1 MEPNRLAKSPHC
13 LEAEKRVAL
22 HSPAALVTEQAA
34 ENVSDGI
41 GSHGRHAAPVVD
53 ASVEQLIII
62 RRREIRWRLD
72 VDLRHE
78 QARHGHTPK
87 HFVTAKLGPVVH
99 WDSWLSPEV
108 LHDNFLNVPIAAVQI
123 ANRQ

>member
-1 MEPNRLAKSPHC
+1 MRPGFFRIDEIRS
-13 LEAEKRVAL
+13 
-22 HSPAALVTEQAA
+22 Q
-34 ENVSDGI
+34 
-41 GSHGRHAAPVVD
+41 GRHAAPVVD

-78 QARHGHTPK
+78 QASHGHTPK

-99 WDSWLSPEV
+99 WDSWLSTED
-108 LHDNFLNVPIAAVQI
+108 LHDNFLTVPIAAVSLQD
-123 ANRQ
+123 APPRLQ

>member
-1 MEPNRLAKSPHC
+1 MWPGFFRIDEIRS
-13 LEAEKRVAL
+13 
-22 HSPAALVTEQAA
+22 Q
-34 ENVSDGI
+34 
-41 GSHGRHAAPVVD
+41 GRHAAPVVD

-78 QARHGHTPK
+78 QARDGHTPK

-108 LHDNFLNVPIAAVQI
+108 LHDNFLNVPVATMQFT
-123 ANRQ
+123 NRQQRINAIFWSLADPDQQASGEGNPLPA